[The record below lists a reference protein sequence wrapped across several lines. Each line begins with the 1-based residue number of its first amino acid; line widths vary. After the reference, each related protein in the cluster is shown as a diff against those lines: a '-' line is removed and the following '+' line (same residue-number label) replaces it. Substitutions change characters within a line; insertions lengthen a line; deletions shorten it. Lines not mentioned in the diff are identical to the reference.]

1 MAKRRTTPELN
12 LQAELPQVLST
23 DFNLFYKPQAEPV
36 PAGLENFTKSLDAF
50 VNQGLTKKVLADEK
64 KEKNLNNIHH
74 LIDIINRLN
83 PTNLLRV

>member
-64 KEKNLNNIHH
+64 KEKNLN
-74 LIDIINRLN
+74 IDEA
-83 PTNLLRV
+83 PFY